1 MKPTIIRASAGTGK
15 TYRLS
20 LEFISLLLSQRVDFR
35 EILVITFTKKATAEI
50 RERIF
55 EHLHN
60 IVNNPEK
67 AQEII
72 KGLKSIYPELKF
84 DAEDI
89 EFLKTTYQ
97 KMLTN
102 KSEVNIST
110 IDSFINTVFSGII
123 APFRNIVDYRIDNNI
138 NDEYLPE
145 IYQHILKDDNL
156 KLYEDIFLQ
165 AKRRNLEQF
174 NNFIKDVINYRW
186 LFEFID
192 LSEFSETNIEKEK
205 ENCFLAYKKKLGEF
219 LQLLTNEIKIY
230 LGKKNEKITWDKL
243 IQKNYY
249 ELFEGQIGFNSLD
262 ADDLYDQLYN
272 CLSEKEFIEENYAL
286 LLDDKNLWNGN
297 RIRNPELKPIFHEV
311 QHELAGYL
319 FYEKAIN
326 EQFNIISL
334 AVEILKIYDKIK
346 FRDKIFTH
354 SDISYYTFRY
364 LYDKDLSIIENKNVL
379 NIFYEQ
385 LSYNIRFILI
395 DEFQDTSILQW
406 KIFQPLINETLSGE
420 GQKSYGG
427 LIVVGD
433 EKQAIYGWRG
443 GERRLL
449 AGFHELLN
457 FDMQTDS
464 LTTSFRSKPI
474 LMSWINRLFSSKFL
488 NFDDDWN
495 YLNIDSFKKQ
505 DGFVQVHFRNREKIE
520 GVQEEKLNQ
529 VHIYHE
535 FVNETL
541 LPLINEGKITL
552 HDTAIL
558 MRKNKELEEMAS
570 VLDEAGISYT
580 LESSGSLFDHRA
592 IKPILHILKFIVYE
606 DPIELIKFLRS
617 DIVLMHPKKLKQ
629 ILNAYK
635 NAADLDEFF
644 QQTSDDHYLNILQK
658 IRIKRNSIV
667 NIVKT
672 ILEEFNITKL
682 FSSEIELKNIH
693 RFLGIAIEFEN
704 TNHEHTIDLS
714 GFLLYCWTLAE
725 KDEYSQLGQTYS
737 DAIKLLTIHKSKGLQ
752 FETVFTLFD
761 VASTL
766 GGNYPGLKLYYNF
779 EDNFYNLQDFALTYN
794 FDKILK
800 KSDKKEL
807 IEIVD
812 KRHSGEELNNIYV
825 ALTRAKNNLFIY
837 LQYKKKGVLEKFIGE
852 IKDESSVLKNI
863 TKIIFNEF
871 SDDIKSLSDV
881 HQIIEYGKITKDI
894 SEEEI
899 QISASVPFAGKSL
912 EFFNWEVISKKEQ
925 ENIHQIRKEF
935 LENQSVLTGNI
946 VHFYLSNIDYD
957 NEQNREVAFYRT
969 IAKYGSLMHHEK
981 IQEIIEKINNFI
993 RENIEFFIKENWDK
1007 VFNEY
1012 SVFNAKGKEFRIDR
1026 MMVNSKNKEILIID
1040 YKTGAQYEEEQL
1052 DKYKE
1057 IIEKLAVVKK
1067 DKYSVKTQFVEVPC
1081 HSRKLCP
1088 AFDGSGN
1095 P

>member
-20 LEFISLLLSQRVDFR
+20 LEFINLLLSQRVDFK

-55 EHLHN
+55 EHLQN
-60 IVNNPEK
+60 IVHK
-67 AQEII
+67 TKISQEII
-72 KGLKSIYPELKF
+72 KSLQNTINPELKF

-89 EFLKTTYQ
+89 EFLKSTYQ

-110 IDSFINTVFSGII
+110 IDSFINAVFSGII
-123 APFRNIVDYRIDNNI
+123 APFHNIVNYQIDNNI

-145 IYQHILKDDNL
+145 IYQHILKDDHL
-156 KLYEDIFLQ
+156 KLYEDIFLE

-192 LSEFSETNIEKEK
+192 LSKFSEINIEKKKEK
-205 ENCFLAYKKKLGEF
+205 CFLSYKKKMAEF
-219 LQLLTNEIKIY
+219 LQLLSNEIKIY
-230 LGKKNEKITWDKL
+230 LGKKGDTISWKQL
-243 IQKNYY
+243 LQKDHYNLLK
-249 ELFEGQIGFNSLD
+249 EQIDFNTLD
-262 ADDLYDQLYN
+262 ADDLYDELYN
-272 CLSEKEFIEENYAL
+272 CFSEKIFIEGNYAL
-286 LLDDKNLWNGN
+286 LLNDKNLWMGN
-297 RIRNPELKPIFHEV
+297 RIRNPELKPIFKEM
-311 QHELAGYL
+311 QHELANFL
-319 FYEKAIN
+319 FYEKALN

-334 AVEILKIYDKIK
+334 AAEILKIYDKIK

-364 LYDKDLSIIENKNVL
+364 LYDKELSIIENKNVL

-385 LSYNIRFILI
+385 LSYNTRFILI

-406 KIFQPLINETLSGE
+406 KIFQPLISETLSGE
-420 GQKSYGG
+420 GQKSYGD

-449 AGFHELLN
+449 SDFHKLLN
-457 FDMQTDS
+457 IDVQTDS
-464 LTTSFRSKPI
+464 LTTSYRSKPI
-474 LMSWINRLFSSKFL
+474 LMNWINRLFSSEFL
-488 NFDDDWN
+488 NFIDDWN
-495 YLNIDSFKKQ
+495 YMNIDSFKKQ

-520 GVQEEKLNQ
+520 GVQEEKLDQ

-541 LPLINEGKITL
+541 LPLINTGKITL

-558 MRKNKELEEMAS
+558 MRKNKELEEMAT

-592 IKPILHILKFIVYE
+592 IKPILYILKFIVYE

-617 DIVLMHPKKLKQ
+617 DIVLMHPGELKQ
-629 ILNAYK
+629 ILNSYK
-635 NAADLDEFF
+635 NSNDLDEFF
-644 QQTSDDHYLNILQK
+644 QQTSDNHYLNILQK

-672 ILEEFNITKL
+672 IVEEFNITKL

-704 TNHEHTIDLS
+704 TDHEHTIDLP
-714 GFLLYCWTLAE
+714 GFLSYCLALKE

-761 VASTL
+761 VTSTP

-779 EDNFYNLQDFALTYN
+779 KDNFYDLQDFVLTYN

-807 IEIVD
+807 VEKVE
-812 KRHSGEELNNIYV
+812 KRNAGEELNNIYV

-837 LQYKKKGVLEKFIGE
+837 LHYKKKGDLEKFIGE
-852 IKDESSVLKNI
+852 VKDESSVLKNI
-863 TKIIFNEF
+863 TKTIFNEF
-871 SDDIKSLSDV
+871 SDDMKSISEV
-881 HQIIEYGKITKDI
+881 HQTLEYGEITKDI

-899 QISASVPFAGKSL
+899 QTSASLPFAGKYL
-912 EFFNWEVISKKEQ
+912 ELYNWEDLSEKKQ
-925 ENIHQIRKEF
+925 ENLYQIKKEF

-946 VHFYLSNIDYD
+946 VHFYLSNIDYE
-957 NEQNREVAFYRT
+957 NEQNKRTAFNRT
-969 IAKYGSLMHHEK
+969 VAKYGSLMHRDE
-981 IQEIIEKINNFI
+981 IQLIIEKTNNFI
-993 RENIEFFIKENWDK
+993 RENIDLFNKDNWDK

-1012 SVFNAKGKEFRIDR
+1012 SIFDSFGKEFRIDR
-1026 MMVNSKNKEILIID
+1026 MMVNTRKKEILIID
-1040 YKTGAQYEEEQL
+1040 YKTGEQYEKEQL
-1052 DKYKE
+1052 DKYKVIVE
-1057 IIEKLAVVKK
+1057 ELAVVKK
-1067 DKYSVKTQFVEVPC
+1067 DKYSVDVKFVEVPC
-1081 HSRKLCP
+1081 HSR
-1088 AFDGSGN
+1088 ANGN

>member
-1 MKPTIIRASAGTGK
+1 MKPTFIRASAGTGK

-20 LEFISLLLSQRVDFR
+20 LEFINLLLSQRVDFK
-35 EILVITFTKKATAEI
+35 EILVITFTNKATAEI

-55 EHLHN
+55 EHLQN
-60 IVNNPEK
+60 IVHKTEK

-72 KGLKSIYPELKF
+72 KGLKVINPELKF

-89 EFLKTTYQ
+89 EFLKNTYQ

-110 IDSFINTVFSGII
+110 IDSFINAVFSGII

-156 KLYEDIFLQ
+156 KLYEDIFLE

-192 LSEFSETNIEKEK
+192 LSIFSETDIEKEIEK
-205 ENCFLAYKKKLGEF
+205 CFLSYKKKLGEF
-219 LQLLTNEIKIY
+219 LQFLTNEIKIY
-230 LGKKNEKITWDKL
+230 LGKNNEKITWDKL

-249 ELFEGQIGFNSLD
+249 ELLEGQIDFNSLE
-262 ADDLYDQLYN
+262 ADDLYNQLYN
-272 CLSEKEFIEENYAL
+272 CLYEKKFIEENYAL
-286 LLDDKNLWNGN
+286 LLDDKNLWMGN
-297 RIRNPELKPIFHEV
+297 RIRNPELKPIFQAT
-311 QHELAGYL
+311 QHKLAGYL
-319 FYEKAIN
+319 FYDKALN

-420 GQKSYGG
+420 GQKPYGG

-464 LTTSFRSKPI
+464 LTTSFRSKPV
-474 LMSWINRLFSSKFL
+474 LMNWINRLFGSEFL
-488 NFDDDWN
+488 NFDDSWN
-495 YLNIDSFKKQ
+495 YINIESNKKQ
-505 DGFVQVHFRNREKIE
+505 DGFVQVHFRNREKFE
-520 GVQEEKLNQ
+520 GVQEEKLDQ

-552 HDTAIL
+552 HDSAIL

-592 IKPILHILKFIVYE
+592 IKPILHVLKFIVYE

-617 DIVLMHPKKLKQ
+617 DIVLIHPKELKQ
-629 ILNAYK
+629 SLNAYK
-635 NAADLDEFF
+635 NAANLDEFF
-644 QQTSDDHYLNILQK
+644 QQTSDNRYLDILQK
-658 IRIKRNSIV
+658 IKIKRNSIV
-667 NIVKT
+667 NTVKT
-672 ILEEFNITKL
+672 IVEEFNITKL

-704 TNHEHTIDLS
+704 TNHEHTIDLP
-714 GFLLYCWTLAE
+714 GFLSYCRALAE

-761 VASTL
+761 VTSTL

-779 EDNFYNLQDFALTYN
+779 EDNFHDLQDFALTYN

-807 IEIVD
+807 VAIVE
-812 KRHSGEELNNIYV
+812 KRDAGEELNNIYV

-837 LQYKKKGVLEKFIGE
+837 LHYTKKGNLEKFIGE
-852 IKDESSVLKNI
+852 INDESSVLKNI
-863 TKIIFNEF
+863 TKTIFNEF
-871 SDDIKSLSDV
+871 SNDMKSISDV
-881 HQIIEYGKITKDI
+881 HQIIEYGKITRDI

-899 QISASVPFAGKSL
+899 KKSASLPFVGKYL
-912 EFFNWEVISKKEQ
+912 DIFNWEDLSEKEQ
-925 ENIHQIRKEF
+925 ENIHQIKKEF

-957 NEQNREVAFYRT
+957 NDQNREVAFYRT
-969 IAKYGSLMHHEK
+969 IAKYGSLMHRDEIQAILEK
-981 IQEIIEKINNFI
+981 TNNII
-993 RENIEFFIKENWDK
+993 RENIELFSEENWDK

-1026 MMVNSKNKEILIID
+1026 LMVNTKNKEILIID
-1040 YKTGAQYEEEQL
+1040 YKTGAHYEEEQL
-1052 DKYKE
+1052 DKYEE

-1067 DKYSVKTQFVEVPC
+1067 DKYRVKTRFVEV
-1081 HSRKLCP
+1081 RI
-1088 AFDGSGN
+1088 
-1095 P
+1095 

>member
-20 LEFISLLLSQRVDFR
+20 LEFINLLLSQRVDFK

-55 EHLHN
+55 EHLQN
-60 IVNNPEK
+60 IVHNTEE

-72 KGLKSIYPELKF
+72 KGLKTINPELKF
-84 DAEDI
+84 DAKDI
-89 EFLKTTYQ
+89 EFLKCTFQ
-97 KMLTN
+97 KMLTD
-102 KSEVNIST
+102 KSEVNINT
-110 IDSFINTVFSGII
+110 IDSFINAVFSGII
-123 APFRNIVDYRIDNNI
+123 APFHNIVNYQIDNNI

-156 KLYEDIFLQ
+156 KLYKNVFLE

-192 LSEFSETNIEKEK
+192 LSEFSEINIEKEK
-205 ENCFLAYKKKLGEF
+205 EKCFLAYKKILSEF
-219 LQLLTNEIKIY
+219 LQLLSNEIKIY
-230 LGKKNEKITWDKL
+230 LDKKDDKITWDKL

-249 ELFEGQIGFNSLD
+249 ELLKEQIDFNLLEVD
-262 ADDLYDQLYN
+262 NLHDWFFNWLTETA
-272 CLSEKEFIEENYAL
+272 FIEENYTL
-286 LLDDKNLWNGN
+286 LLNDNNLWNGG
-297 RIRNPELKPIFHEV
+297 RIRNPELKPIFQEM
-311 QHELAGYL
+311 QHELADFL
-319 FYEKAIN
+319 FYEKALN

-334 AVEILKIYDKIK
+334 AAEILKIYDKIK

-364 LYDKDLSIIENKNVL
+364 LYDKELSIIDNNNIL

-385 LSYNIRFILI
+385 LSYNTRFILI

-420 GQKSYGG
+420 GQRSYGG

-449 AGFHELLN
+449 ADFQELLN
-457 FDMQTDS
+457 FEMQTDS
-464 LTTSFRSKPI
+464 LTTSYRSKPI
-474 LMSWINRLFSSKFL
+474 LMNRINRLFNSEFL
-488 NFDDDWN
+488 NFINDWD
-495 YLNIDSFKKQ
+495 YTNIDSFKKQ

-520 GVQEEKLNQ
+520 GVQEEKLDR

-535 FVNETL
+535 FVSETL
-541 LPLINEGKITL
+541 LPLMKEGKITL
-552 HDTAIL
+552 QDTAIL
-558 MRKNKELEEMAS
+558 MRKNKELEEMAT

-580 LESSGSLFDHRA
+580 LESSGSLFDHHA

-606 DPIELIKFLRS
+606 DPIELIKSLRS

-629 ILNAYK
+629 ILNIYK
-635 NAADLDEFF
+635 NADDLDDFF
-644 QQTSDDHYLNILQK
+644 QQTSDEHYLNSLQNIK
-658 IRIKRNSIV
+658 SKRNSIV

-672 ILEEFNITKL
+672 IVEEFNFTKL

-704 TNHEHTIDLS
+704 TDHEHTIDLP
-714 GFLLYCWTLAE
+714 GFLSYCRALKE

-761 VASTL
+761 VTSRP
-766 GGNYPGLKLYYNF
+766 GGNYTGLKLYYNF
-779 EDNFYNLQDFALTYN
+779 EDNFDDLEDFALTYN

-800 KSDKKEL
+800 KSNKKDL
-807 IEIVD
+807 IKKVE
-812 KRHSGEELNNIYV
+812 KRNAGEELNNIYV
-825 ALTRAKNNLFIY
+825 AFTRAKNNLFIY
-837 LQYKKKGVLEKFIGE
+837 LHYKKTGNLEKFIGD
-852 IKDESSVLKNI
+852 IKNESSVLKNV
-863 TKIIFNEF
+863 TKTVFNEF
-871 SDDIKSLSDV
+871 SDDMKSISDV
-881 HQIIEYGKITKDI
+881 HQIIEYGKITRDI
-894 SEEEI
+894 SDKEI
-899 QISASVPFAGKSL
+899 QKSASLPFAGKYMEL
-912 EFFNWEVISKKEQ
+912 FNWEDISEKEQ
-925 ENIHQIRKEF
+925 ENLHQIKKEF
-935 LENQSVLTGNI
+935 LENQSLLTGNI

-957 NEQNREVAFYRT
+957 NDQNRKVAFYRT
-969 IAKYGSLMHHEK
+969 IAKYGSLMHRHK
-981 IQEIIEKINNFI
+981 IQEIIEKTNAFI
-993 RENIEFFIKENWDK
+993 RENSEFFSKENWDK
-1007 VFNEY
+1007 IFNEY
-1012 SVFNAKGKEFRIDR
+1012 LVFDNFGKEFRIDR
-1026 MMVNSKNKEILIID
+1026 MMVNTQNKEILIID
-1040 YKTGAQYEEEQL
+1040 YKTGTHYKEEQL

-1057 IIEKLAVVKK
+1057 II
-1067 DKYSVKTQFVEVPC
+1067 
-1081 HSRKLCP
+1081 
-1088 AFDGSGN
+1088 
-1095 P
+1095 

>member
-1 MKPTIIRASAGTGK
+1 MMPTIIRASAGTGK

-20 LEFISLLLSQRVDFR
+20 LEFINLLLSQRVDLK

-60 IVNNPEK
+60 IVHNTEE
-67 AQEII
+67 AQEIF
-72 KGLKSIYPELKF
+72 KGLKVINPGLKF
-84 DAEDI
+84 DAEDF
-89 EFLKTTYQ
+89 EFLKSTYQ

-110 IDSFINTVFSGII
+110 IDSFINAVFSGIV

-145 IYQHILKDDNL
+145 IYQHILKDSNL
-156 KLYEDIFLQ
+156 QLYEDIFLQ

-192 LSEFSETNIEKEK
+192 LSKFSEADIEKKK
-205 ENCFLAYKKKLGEF
+205 ENSLLSYKKKLGEF
-219 LQLLTNEIKIY
+219 LQLLTTEIKLY
-230 LGKKNEKITWDKL
+230 LGKKDDKITWKQL
-243 IQKNYY
+243 LQKDHYQSM
-249 ELFEGQIGFNSLD
+249 EKQKGFNLLE
-262 ADDLYDQLYN
+262 ADNLHDQFYN
-272 CLSEKEFIEENYAL
+272 WLTETAFIEENYAL
-286 LLDDKNLWNGN
+286 LLDDKNLWSGN
-297 RIRNPELKPIFHEV
+297 RIRNPELKPIFREM
-311 QHELAGYL
+311 QHELANFL
-319 FYEKAIN
+319 FYEKALN

-364 LYDKDLSIIENKNVL
+364 LYDSELSIIDNKNIL

-420 GQKSYGG
+420 GQKPYGG

-449 AGFHELLN
+449 SGFHELLN
-457 FDMQTDS
+457 LEMQTDS
-464 LTTSFRSKPI
+464 LTISFRSKPI
-474 LMSWINRLFSSKFL
+474 LMKWINRLFSSEFL
-488 NFDDDWN
+488 TFNDDWD
-495 YLNIDSFKKQ
+495 YTNIDSFKKQ

-520 GVQEEKLNQ
+520 GAQQEKLEQ

-558 MRKNKELEEMAS
+558 MRKNKELEEMAT

-592 IKPILHILKFIVYE
+592 IEPILHILKFIVYE

-617 DIVLMHPKKLKQ
+617 DIVLMHPKELKQ
-629 ILNAYK
+629 ILSAYK

-644 QQTSDDHYLNILQK
+644 QQTSDEHYLNILKK
-658 IRIKRNSIV
+658 IRAKRNSIV

-672 ILEEFNITKL
+672 IVEEFNITKL

-704 TNHEHTIDLS
+704 TNHEHTIDLP
-714 GFLLYCWTLAE
+714 GFLSYCRALAE

-761 VASTL
+761 VTSSP
-766 GGNYPGLKLYYNF
+766 GGNYPSLKLYYNF
-779 EDNFYNLQDFALTYN
+779 EDNFDDLQDFALTYN

-800 KSDKKEL
+800 KSNKKDL
-807 IEIVD
+807 IKKVE
-812 KRHSGEELNNIYV
+812 KRNAGEELNNIYV

-837 LQYKKKGVLEKFIGE
+837 LHYKKTGDLEKLIRE
-852 IKDESSVLKNI
+852 IKEDNSVLKNI
-863 TKIIFNEF
+863 TKTIFNEF
-871 SDDIKSLSDV
+871 SDDMKSISDV
-881 HQIIEYGKITKDI
+881 HQIIEYGKITRDI

-899 QISASVPFAGKSL
+899 QKSASVPLAGKYL
-912 EFFNWEVISKKEQ
+912 ELFNWEDISEKEQ

-935 LENQSVLTGNI
+935 LENQSILNGNI
-946 VHFYLSNIDYD
+946 VHFYLSNINYD
-957 NEQNREVAFYRT
+957 NDQNRKAAFYRT
-969 IAKYGSLMHHEK
+969 IAKYGSLMHRDK
-981 IQEIIEKINNFI
+981 IQDIIEKTNSFI
-993 RENIEFFIKENWDK
+993 RENIELFSKDNWDK
-1007 VFNEY
+1007 IFNEY
-1012 SVFNAKGKEFRIDR
+1012 SVFDNFGKEFRIDR
-1026 MMVNSKNKEILIID
+1026 MMVNSKSKEILIVD
-1040 YKTGAQYEEEQL
+1040 YKTSSHYEKEQL

-1067 DKYSVKTQFVEVPC
+1067 DKYSVKTKFMEV
-1081 HSRKLCP
+1081 RI
-1088 AFDGSGN
+1088 
-1095 P
+1095 

>member
-1 MKPTIIRASAGTGK
+1 MKPMIIRASAGTGK

-20 LEFISLLLSQRVDFR
+20 LEFINLLLSQRVDFK

-60 IVNNPEK
+60 IVNNPK
-67 AQEII
+67 KTQEII
-72 KGLKSIYPELKF
+72 NGLKAINPELKF

-89 EFLKTTYQ
+89 EFLKNTYQ

-145 IYQHILKDDNL
+145 IYQHILRDSNL

-192 LSEFSETNIEKEK
+192 LSIFSEINIEKEK
-205 ENCFLAYKKKLGEF
+205 ENCFFAYKNKLGEF
-219 LQLLTNEIKIY
+219 LQLLSNEIKLY
-230 LGKKNEKITWDKL
+230 LGKKGDAITWKQL
-243 IQKNYY
+243 LQKDHYHSL
-249 ELFEGQIGFNSLD
+249 EEQKGFNLLEVD
-262 ADDLYDQLYN
+262 NLYDQFYN
-272 CLSEKEFIEENYAL
+272 WLTETAFIEENYAL
-286 LLDDKNLWNGN
+286 LLNDKNLWMGN
-297 RIRNPELKPIFHEV
+297 RIRNPELKPIFREM
-311 QHELAGYL
+311 QHRLANFL
-319 FYEKAIN
+319 FYEKALN

-364 LYDKDLSIIENKNVL
+364 LYDSELSIIDNKNIL

-420 GQKSYGG
+420 GQKPYGG

-449 AGFHELLN
+449 SGFHELLN
-457 FDMQTDS
+457 LEMQTDS

-474 LMSWINRLFSSKFL
+474 LMKWINRLFSSEFL
-488 NFDDDWN
+488 TFNDDWD
-495 YLNIDSFKKQ
+495 YTNIDSFKKQ

-520 GVQEEKLNQ
+520 GVQEEKLDQ

-552 HDTAIL
+552 PDTAIL
-558 MRKNKELEEMAS
+558 MRKNKELEEMAT

-580 LESSGSLFDHRA
+580 LESSGSLFEHRA
-592 IKPILHILKFIVYE
+592 IKPILYILKFIVYE

-635 NAADLDEFF
+635 NAVSLDEFF
-644 QQTSDDHYLNILQK
+644 QQTSDEHYLNILQN
-658 IRIKRNSIV
+658 IRAKRNSIV

-704 TNHEHTIDLS
+704 TNHKHTIDLP
-714 GFLLYCWTLAE
+714 GFLSYCRALAE

-761 VASTL
+761 VTSTL

-779 EDNFYNLQDFALTYN
+779 EDNFYDLQDFALTYN

-800 KSDKKEL
+800 KSNKKEL
-807 IEIVD
+807 VETVG
-812 KRHSGEELNNIYV
+812 KRNTGEELNNIYV

-837 LQYKKKGVLEKFIGE
+837 LHYKKQGDLEKFIGE

-863 TKIIFNEF
+863 TKTIFNEF
-871 SDDIKSLSDV
+871 SDDLKSISEI
-881 HQIIEYGKITKDI
+881 HQTIEYGQITRDI

-899 QISASVPFAGKSL
+899 QISATLPFAGKYL
-912 EFFNWEVISKKEQ
+912 ELFDWEDISGREQ
-925 ENIHQIRKEF
+925 ENIHQIKKEF

-957 NEQNREVAFYRT
+957 NDQNRKVAFYRT
-969 IAKYGSLMHHEK
+969 IAKYGSLMHRDEIQAILEK
-981 IQEIIEKINNFI
+981 TNNII
-993 RENIEFFIKENWDK
+993 RENIELFSEENWDK

-1026 MMVNSKNKEILIID
+1026 LMVNTKNKEILIID
-1040 YKTGAQYEEEQL
+1040 YKTGAHYEDEQL
-1052 DKYKE
+1052 DKYEE

-1067 DKYSVKTQFVEVPC
+1067 DKYRVKTRFVEV
-1081 HSRKLCP
+1081 RI
-1088 AFDGSGN
+1088 
-1095 P
+1095 

>member
-20 LEFISLLLSQRVDFR
+20 LEFINLLLSQRVDFK

-60 IVNNPEK
+60 IVHNTEES
-67 AQEII
+67 QEII
-72 KGLKSIYPELKF
+72 KGLKAINPDLKF
-84 DAEDI
+84 NAEDF
-89 EFLKTTYQ
+89 EFLKSTYQ

-110 IDSFINTVFSGII
+110 IDSFINAVFGGII

-156 KLYEDIFLQ
+156 ELYKDIFLE

-192 LSEFSETNIEKEK
+192 LSKFSETDIEKKK
-205 ENCFLAYKKKLGEF
+205 ENYLLSYKKKLSEF
-219 LQLLTNEIKIY
+219 LQLLTNEMKIY
-230 LGKKNEKITWDKL
+230 LGKKDDKITWKQL
-243 IQKNYY
+243 LQKDHYHTL
-249 ELFEGQIGFNSLD
+249 EEQKGFNLLV
-262 ADDLYDQLYN
+262 ADDLYDQFYSWLT
-272 CLSEKEFIEENYAL
+272 ETDFIEENYAL
-286 LLDDKNLWNGN
+286 LLNDKNLWMGN
-297 RIRNPELKPIFHEV
+297 RIRNPELKPIFREM
-311 QHELAGYL
+311 QHELANFL
-319 FYEKAIN
+319 FYEKALN

-334 AVEILKIYDKIK
+334 AVEILEAYDKIK

-385 LSYNIRFILI
+385 LSYNTRFILI

-449 AGFHELLN
+449 AGFHELLY
-457 FDMQTDS
+457 FDMQMDS

-474 LMSWINRLFSSKFL
+474 LMNWINRLFGSELL
-488 NFDDDWN
+488 NFIDDWN
-495 YLNIDSFKKQ
+495 YTNIDSFKKQ

-520 GVQEEKLNQ
+520 GVQEEKLDQ

-558 MRKNKELEEMAS
+558 MRKNKELEEMAT

-592 IKPILHILKFIVYE
+592 IKPILHVLRFIVYE

-617 DIVLMHPKKLKQ
+617 DIVLIHPRELKQ
-629 ILNAYK
+629 ILHVYK
-635 NAADLDEFF
+635 NSANLDDFF
-644 QQTSDDHYLNILQK
+644 QQTSDNHYLNILQK
-658 IRIKRNSIV
+658 IRTKRNSIV

-672 ILEEFNITKL
+672 IVEEFNFTKL

-704 TNHEHTIDLS
+704 TNHEHTIDFP
-714 GFLLYCWTLAE
+714 GFLSYCRALAE

-761 VASTL
+761 VTSTL

-779 EDNFYNLQDFALTYN
+779 EDNFNDLQDFALTYN

-800 KSDKKEL
+800 KSNKKEL
-807 IEIVD
+807 VEIVE
-812 KRHSGEELNNIYV
+812 KRDAGEELNNIYV

-837 LQYKKKGVLEKFIGE
+837 LHYKKQGNLEKFIGE
-852 IKDESSVLKNI
+852 IKDDSSVLKNI
-863 TKIIFNEF
+863 TKTVFNEF
-871 SDDIKSLSDV
+871 SVDIKLISDV
-881 HQIIEYGKITKDI
+881 HQIIEYGKITIDI
-894 SEEEI
+894 PEEEI
-899 QISASVPFAGKSL
+899 QKSPSILIEGKYMEL
-912 EFFNWEVISKKEQ
+912 FNWENIYEKKQ
-925 ENIHQIRKEF
+925 ENLHQIKKEF

-946 VHFYLSNIDYD
+946 VHCYLSNIDYD
-957 NEQNREVAFYRT
+957 NEQNREVGFNRT
-969 IAKYGSLMHHEK
+969 IAKYGSLMHRDK
-981 IQEIIEKINNFI
+981 IQAILEKTNNFI
-993 RENIEFFIKENWDK
+993 RDNIELFSKENWDK
-1007 VFNEY
+1007 IFNEY
-1012 SVFNAKGKEFRIDR
+1012 SVFDERGKEFRIDR

-1040 YKTGAQYEEEQL
+1040 YKTGAHYEDEQL
-1052 DKYKE
+1052 DNYKK

-1067 DKYSVKTQFVEVPC
+1067 DKYIVNTRFMEVPC
-1081 HSRKLCP
+1081 HSNE
-1088 AFDGSGN
+1088 SGN
-1095 P
+1095 LKT

>member
-1 MKPTIIRASAGTGK
+1 MPTIIRASAGTGK

-20 LEFISLLLSQRVDFR
+20 LEFINLLLSKRIDFK

-60 IVNNPEK
+60 IVHNTEK

-72 KGLKSIYPELKF
+72 KGLKIINPESKF
-84 DAEDI
+84 DAENI
-89 EFLKTTYQ
+89 EFLKNTYQ

-110 IDSFINTVFSGII
+110 IDSFINAVFSGII

-145 IYQHILKDDNL
+145 IYQHILKDSNL
-156 KLYEDIFLQ
+156 KIYENIFLQ

-186 LFEFID
+186 LFEFIN
-192 LSEFSETNIEKEK
+192 LTEFSETDIEKKK
-205 ENCFLAYKKKLGEF
+205 EECFLAYKKNLSEF
-219 LQLLTNEIKIY
+219 LQLLTTEIKLY
-230 LGKKNEKITWDKL
+230 LDKKDEKITWDKL
-243 IQKNYY
+243 LQKDYY
-249 ELFEGQIGFNSLD
+249 NLLEGQIDFNLLE
-262 ADDLYDQLYN
+262 ADDLYEQLYN
-272 CLSEKEFIEENYAL
+272 WFTETAFIEENYSL
-286 LLDDKNLWNGN
+286 LLDDKNLWMGN
-297 RIRNPELKPIFHEV
+297 RIRNPELKPIFQEV
-311 QHELAGYL
+311 QHKLAEYL
-319 FYEKAIN
+319 FYEKALN

-364 LYDKDLSIIENKNVL
+364 LYDPELSIIDNNNIL

-385 LSYNIRFILI
+385 LSYNVRFILI

-420 GQKSYGG
+420 GQKPYGD

-474 LMSWINRLFSSKFL
+474 LMNWINRLFSSEFL
-488 NFDDDWN
+488 TFNNDWN
-495 YLNIDSFKKQ
+495 YSNIDSFKKQ

-520 GVQEEKLNQ
+520 GIQQEKLDQ

-541 LPLINEGKITL
+541 LPLIKEGKITL

-558 MRKNKELEEMAS
+558 MRKNKELEEMAT

-617 DIVLMHPKKLKQ
+617 DIVLIHPNELKQ
-629 ILNAYK
+629 ILSVYK
-635 NAADLDEFF
+635 NAANLDEFF
-644 QQTSDDHYLNILQK
+644 QQTSDNHYLNILQK
-658 IRIKRNSIV
+658 IRNTRNSIV
-667 NIVKT
+667 NVVKT
-672 ILEEFNITKL
+672 IVEEFNITKL
-682 FSSEIELKNIH
+682 FSAEIELKNIH

-704 TNHEHTIDLS
+704 TNHEHTIDLP
-714 GFLLYCWTLAE
+714 GFLSYCRALAE
-725 KDEYSQLGQTYS
+725 KDEYSQLGQTFS

-761 VASTL
+761 VTSTL
-766 GGNYPGLKLYYNF
+766 GRNYPGLKLYYDF
-779 EDNFYNLQDFALTYN
+779 ADNFRDLQDFALTYN

-800 KSDKKEL
+800 KSNKREL
-807 IEIVD
+807 VEKVE
-812 KRHSGEELNNIYV
+812 KRNAGEELNNIYV

-837 LQYKKKGVLEKFIGE
+837 LHYKKQGDLEKFIGE
-852 IKDESSVLKNI
+852 IKDDSSVLKNI
-863 TKIIFNEF
+863 TKTIFNEF
-871 SDDIKSLSDV
+871 SDDIKSISDV
-881 HQIIEYGKITKDI
+881 HQIIEYGKITKDV

-899 QISASVPFAGKSL
+899 QKSATLPFAGKFMEL
-912 EFFNWEVISKKEQ
+912 FDWEEISEIKQ
-925 ENIHQIRKEF
+925 ENIHQIKKEF
-935 LENQSVLTGNI
+935 LENKSVLTGNI

-957 NEQNREVAFYRT
+957 NEQNNRIAFNRT
-969 IAKYGSLMHHEK
+969 IAKYGSLMHRDK
-981 IQEIIEKINNFI
+981 IQKIIEKTNGFI
-993 RENIEFFIKENWDK
+993 QKNIELFSKDNWDK

-1012 SVFNAKGKEFRIDR
+1012 SVFDSFGKEFRIDR

-1040 YKTGAQYEEEQL
+1040 FKTGAHYEEEQL
-1052 DKYKE
+1052 DIYKE
-1057 IIEKLAVVKK
+1057 ILEKLAIVKN
-1067 DKYSVKTQFVEVPC
+1067 DKYSVKTRFVEVEI
-1081 HSRKLCP
+1081 
-1088 AFDGSGN
+1088 
-1095 P
+1095 

>member
-1 MKPTIIRASAGTGK
+1 MTPMIIRASAGTGK

-20 LEFISLLLSQRVDFR
+20 LEFINLLLSKRVDFR

-60 IVNNPEK
+60 IVHNTKE
-67 AQEII
+67 ALEII
-72 KGLKSIYPELKF
+72 NGLKVINPKLKF
-84 DAEDI
+84 DTEDI

-97 KMLTN
+97 KMLTK
-102 KSEVNIST
+102 KSDVNIST
-110 IDSFINTVFSGII
+110 IDSFINAIFSGII

-156 KLYEDIFLQ
+156 KLYENIFLE

-192 LSEFSETNIEKEK
+192 LSEFSEIGIKKKKEK
-205 ENCFLAYKKKLGEF
+205 CFLAYNNKLVEF
-219 LQLLTNEIKIY
+219 LQLLTTEIKIY
-230 LGKKNEKITWDKL
+230 LGNKDEKIAWDKL

-249 ELFEGQIGFNSLD
+249 KLLEGHIDFNLLKTD
-262 ADDLYDQLYN
+262 NLYEKLYN
-272 CLSEKEFIEENYAL
+272 YLSKKDFIGENHSL
-286 LLDDKNLWNGN
+286 LLDDKNLWMGN
-297 RIRNPELKPIFHEV
+297 RIRNPELKPIFKEM
-311 QHELAGYL
+311 QYELANFL
-319 FYEKAIN
+319 FYEKALN

-364 LYDKDLSIIENKNVL
+364 LYDTELSIIDNKNIL

-385 LSYNIRFILI
+385 LSYNVRFILI

-420 GQKSYGG
+420 GQKSYGD

-449 AGFHELLN
+449 ADFHELLN
-457 FDMQTDS
+457 FEVQTDS
-464 LTTSFRSKPI
+464 LTTSYRSKPI
-474 LMSWINRLFSSKFL
+474 LMNWLNRLFGSEFL
-488 NFDDDWN
+488 SFDNDWN
-495 YLNIDSFKKQ
+495 YNNIESNKKE
-505 DGFVQVHFRNREKIE
+505 DGLVQVHFRNREKIE
-520 GVQEEKLNQ
+520 GIQEEKLDQ

-558 MRKNKELEEMAS
+558 MRKNKELEEMAT
-570 VLDEAGISYT
+570 VLDEAGIGYT

-617 DIVLMHPKKLKQ
+617 DIVLMHPKELKR
-629 ILNAYK
+629 ILTTYK
-635 NAADLDEFF
+635 NSADLDKFF
-644 QQTSDDHYLNILQK
+644 QQTSDNHYLNILHK
-658 IRIKRNSIV
+658 IKTKKNSIV

-672 ILEEFNITKL
+672 IMEEFNFTKL
-682 FSSEIELKNIH
+682 FSSEIELKNIY
-693 RFLGIAIEFEN
+693 RFLGIAIEFEK
-704 TNHEHTIDLS
+704 TNHEHTIDLA
-714 GFLLYCWTLAE
+714 GFLSYCRALAE

-761 VASTL
+761 VTSTL

-779 EDNFYNLQDFALTYN
+779 ADNFHDLQDFALTYN

-800 KSDKKEL
+800 KSHKKEL
-807 IEIVD
+807 VKIVD
-812 KRHSGEELNNIYV
+812 KRDAGEELNNIYV
-825 ALTRAKNNLFIY
+825 ALTRAKNNLIIY
-837 LQYKKKGVLEKFIGE
+837 LHYKKQGDLEKFIGE
-852 IKDESSVLKNI
+852 IKDENSILKNI
-863 TKIIFNEF
+863 TKTVFNEF
-871 SDDIKSLSDV
+871 FDDIESLSDV
-881 HQIIEYGKITKDI
+881 HQIIEYGKITRDIYEEETKKSVSLPFVGKYLELVDWEDI
-894 SEEEI
+894 S
-899 QISASVPFAGKSL
+899 GR
-912 EFFNWEVISKKEQ
+912 EQ
-925 ENIHQIRKEF
+925 ENIHQIKKEF
-935 LENQSVLTGNI
+935 LENRSVLIGNI

-957 NEQNREVAFYRT
+957 NEQNREAAFYRT
-969 IAKYGSLMHHEK
+969 VAKFGSLMHREK
-981 IQEIIEKINNFI
+981 IQEIIKKTNSFI
-993 RENIEFFIKENWDK
+993 QKNIEFFSKDNWDK

-1040 YKTGAQYEEEQL
+1040 YKTGAHYEEEQL

-1057 IIEKLAVVKK
+1057 IIENLDVVKK
-1067 DKYSVKTQFVEVPC
+1067 ENYSVKTKFMEV
-1081 HSRKLCP
+1081 RI
-1088 AFDGSGN
+1088 
-1095 P
+1095 

>member
-1 MKPTIIRASAGTGK
+1 MIPTIIRASAGTGK

-20 LEFISLLLSQRVDFR
+20 LEFINLLLSQRVDFK

-60 IVNNPEK
+60 IVHNTEEM
-67 AQEII
+67 QEII
-72 KGLKSIYPELKF
+72 KGLKTINPELKF

-110 IDSFINTVFSGII
+110 IDSFINAVFSGII

-145 IYQHILKDDNL
+145 IYQHILKDNNL
-156 KLYEDIFLQ
+156 KFYEDIFLE

-192 LSEFSETNIEKEK
+192 LSKFSETDIEKKK
-205 ENCFLAYKKKLGEF
+205 EDSLVFYKKSLSEF
-219 LQLLTNEIKIY
+219 LQFLTNEIKIY

-249 ELFEGQIGFNSLD
+249 ELLEGQIDFNSLE
-262 ADDLYDQLYN
+262 ANDLYDQFYN
-272 CLSEKEFIEENYAL
+272 WLTETAFIEENYAL
-286 LLDDKNLWNGN
+286 LLNDKNLWMGN
-297 RIRNPELKPIFHEV
+297 RIRNPELKPIFQKT
-311 QHELAGYL
+311 QHKLANFL
-319 FYEKAIN
+319 FYEKALN

-364 LYDKDLSIIENKNVL
+364 LYYKDLSIIDNNNIL

-385 LSYNIRFILI
+385 LSYNVRFILI

-406 KIFQPLINETLSGE
+406 KIFQPLISETLSGE

-449 AGFHELLN
+449 AGFNELLN

-464 LTTSFRSKPI
+464 LTTSYRSKPI
-474 LMSWINRLFSSKFL
+474 LMSWINRLFGSEFL
-488 NFDDDWN
+488 NFIDDWN
-495 YLNIDSFKKQ
+495 YTNIDSFKKQ
-505 DGFVQVHFRNREKIE
+505 DGFVQIHFRNREKIE
-520 GVQEEKLNQ
+520 GIQEEKLDQ

-558 MRKNKELEEMAS
+558 MRKNKELEEMAC

-635 NAADLDEFF
+635 NAANLDEFF
-644 QQTSDDHYLNILQK
+644 QQTSDEHYLNILQK

-672 ILEEFNITKL
+672 ILEEFNFVKL

-704 TNHEHTIDLS
+704 TNHEHTIDLP
-714 GFLLYCWTLAE
+714 GFLSYCRALAE

-761 VASTL
+761 VTSTL

-779 EDNFYNLQDFALTYN
+779 EDNFYDLQDFVLTYN

-807 IEIVD
+807 VEIVE
-812 KRHSGEELNNIYV
+812 KRDAGEELNNIYV

-837 LQYKKKGVLEKFIGE
+837 LHYKKQGDLEKFIGE
-852 IKDESSVLKNI
+852 IKVESSVLKQI
-863 TKIIFNEF
+863 TKTVFNEF

-881 HQIIEYGKITKDI
+881 HQIIEYGKITRDI
-894 SEEEI
+894 SEEDI
-899 QISASVPFAGKSL
+899 PISASIPFIGKYL
-912 EFFNWEVISKKEQ
+912 ELFNWDNFSEKEQ
-925 ENIHQIRKEF
+925 ENIHQIKKEF
-935 LENQSVLTGNI
+935 LVNQSVLTGNI
-946 VHFYLSNIDYD
+946 VHFYLSNIDYAND
-957 NEQNREVAFYRT
+957 QNREVAFYRT
-969 IAKYGSLMHHEK
+969 IAKYGSLMHRDK
-981 IQEIIEKINNFI
+981 IQAILEKTNDFI
-993 RENIEFFIKENWDK
+993 RENIELFSKENWDK

-1012 SVFNAKGKEFRIDR
+1012 SIFNAKGREFRIDR
-1026 MMVNSKNKEILIID
+1026 MMVNSKNKEILVID
-1040 YKTGAQYEEEQL
+1040 YKTGAHYEEEQL

-1067 DKYSVKTQFVEVPC
+1067 DKYVVKTKFVEV
-1081 HSRKLCP
+1081 RI
-1088 AFDGSGN
+1088 
-1095 P
+1095 

>member
-20 LEFISLLLSQRVDFR
+20 LEFINLLLSKRVDFK

-60 IVNNPEK
+60 IVYKTDK
-67 AQEII
+67 AQEIL
-72 KGLKSIYPELKF
+72 KGLKVINPESKF

-89 EFLKTTYQ
+89 EFLKNTYQ

-110 IDSFINTVFSGII
+110 IDSFINAVFSGVI
-123 APFRNIVDYRIDNNI
+123 APFHNIVNYQIDNNI
-138 NDEYLPE
+138 NEEYLPE
-145 IYQHILKDDNL
+145 IYQHILKDSNL
-156 KLYEDIFLQ
+156 KIYEDIFLQ

-192 LSEFSETNIEKEK
+192 LSEFSETDIEKEK
-205 ENCFLAYKKKLGEF
+205 EKCFLAYKKKLSEF
-219 LQLLTNEIKIY
+219 LQLLTTEIKIY
-230 LGKKNEKITWDKL
+230 LGKKDEKITWDKL

-249 ELFEGQIGFNSLD
+249 ELLEEQKGHNLLE
-262 ADDLYDQLYN
+262 ADDLYDQFYN
-272 CLSEKEFIEENYAL
+272 WLTETAFIEENYSL
-286 LLDDKNLWNGN
+286 LLDDKNLWMGN
-297 RIRNPELKPIFHEV
+297 RIRNPELKSIFQAT
-311 QHELAGYL
+311 QHKLAEYL
-319 FYEKAIN
+319 FYKKAIN

-364 LYDKDLSIIENKNVL
+364 LYDPELSIIDNNNIL

-385 LSYNIRFILI
+385 LSYNVRFILI

-420 GQKSYGG
+420 GQKPYGD

-449 AGFHELLN
+449 ADFHEFLN
-457 FDMQTDS
+457 FDVQTDS
-464 LTTSFRSKPI
+464 LKTSYRSKPI
-474 LMSWINRLFSSKFL
+474 LMNWINRLFGSEFL
-488 NFDDDWN
+488 TFNNDWN
-495 YLNIDSFKKQ
+495 YSNIDSFKKQ

-520 GVQEEKLNQ
+520 GIQEEKLDQ
-529 VHIYHE
+529 IHIYHE

-541 LPLINEGKITL
+541 LPLIKEGKITL

-558 MRKNKELEEMAS
+558 MRKNKELEEMAT

-592 IKPILHILKFIVYE
+592 IKPILLILKFIVYE

-617 DIVLMHPKKLKQ
+617 DIVLIHPNELKQ
-629 ILNAYK
+629 ILSAYK
-635 NAADLDEFF
+635 NAANLDEFF
-644 QQTSDDHYLNILQK
+644 QQTPDDHYLNILQK
-658 IRIKRNSIV
+658 ISIKRNSIV

-672 ILEEFNITKL
+672 IVEEFNITKL
-682 FSSEIELKNIH
+682 FSAEIELKNIH

-704 TNHEHTIDLS
+704 TNHEHTIDLP
-714 GFLLYCWTLAE
+714 GFLLYCRALAE

-761 VASTL
+761 VTSTL
-766 GGNYPGLKLYYNF
+766 GRNYPGLKLYYNF
-779 EDNFYNLQDFALTYN
+779 ADNFRDLQDFALTYN

-800 KSDKKEL
+800 KSNKREL
-807 IEIVD
+807 VEIVE
-812 KRHSGEELNNIYV
+812 KRDAGEELNNIYV

-837 LQYKKKGVLEKFIGE
+837 LHYKKQGDLEKFIGE
-852 IKDESSVLKNI
+852 IKDDSSVLKNI
-863 TKIIFNEF
+863 TKTIFNEF
-871 SDDIKSLSDV
+871 SEDMKSISV
-881 HQIIEYGKITKDI
+881 IHQIIEYGKITKYV

-899 QISASVPFAGKSL
+899 QKSATLPFAGKFMEL
-912 EFFNWEVISKKEQ
+912 FDWEDISEREQ
-925 ENIHQIRKEF
+925 ENIHQIKKEF
-935 LENQSVLTGNI
+935 LENKSILTGNI

-957 NEQNREVAFYRT
+957 NDQNREVACYRT
-969 IAKYGSLMHHEK
+969 IAKYGSLMHLDKVQVILEK
-981 IQEIIEKINNFI
+981 TNN
-993 RENIEFFIKENWDK
+993 FIKENIELFSKENWDR

-1026 MMVNSKNKEILIID
+1026 MMVNSRKKEILIID
-1040 YKTGAQYEEEQL
+1040 YKTGAHYEEEQL

-1057 IIEKLAVVKK
+1057 IIEKLPIVINKN
-1067 DKYSVKTQFVEVPC
+1067 YSVKTKFVEV
-1081 HSRKLCP
+1081 RI
-1088 AFDGSGN
+1088 
-1095 P
+1095 

>member
-1 MKPTIIRASAGTGK
+1 MIPTIIRASAGTGK

-20 LEFISLLLSQRVDFR
+20 LEFINLLLLQRVDFK

-50 RERIF
+50 SERIF
-55 EHLHN
+55 EHLQN
-60 IVNNPEK
+60 IVHNTEE

-72 KGLKSIYPELKF
+72 NSLKVINPELKF
-84 DAEDI
+84 DMEDI
-89 EFLKTTYQ
+89 EFLKSTYQ

-156 KLYEDIFLQ
+156 KLYKNIFLE

-192 LSEFSETNIEKEK
+192 LSKFSETGIEKDK
-205 ENCFLAYKKKLGEF
+205 ENSFLFYKKKLGEF
-219 LQLLTNEIKIY
+219 LQFLTNEIKMY

-243 IQKNYY
+243 IQINYY
-249 ELFEGQIGFNSLD
+249 ELLEGQIDFNSLEV
-262 ADDLYDQLYN
+262 DDLYNKLYN
-272 CLSEKEFIEENYAL
+272 CFSENYFIEENYAL
-286 LLDDKNLWNGN
+286 LLNDKNLWMGN
-297 RIRNPELKPIFHEV
+297 RIRNPELKPIFREM
-311 QHELAGYL
+311 QHELANFL
-319 FYEKAIN
+319 FYEKALN

-449 AGFHELLN
+449 AGFHKLLN
-457 FDMQTDS
+457 LDVQTDS
-464 LTTSFRSKPI
+464 LTTSYRSKPI
-474 LMSWINRLFSSKFL
+474 LMNWINRLFGSVFL
-488 NFDDDWN
+488 NFIDDWN
-495 YLNIDSFKKQ
+495 YTNIDSFKKQ
-505 DGFVQVHFRNREKIE
+505 DGFVQVHFRNRENID
-520 GVQEEKLNQ
+520 GVQEEKLDQ

-558 MRKNKELEEMAS
+558 MRKNKELEEMAT

-592 IKPILHILKFIVYE
+592 IKPILHVLRFIVYE

-617 DIVLMHPKKLKQ
+617 DIVLMHPKELKQ
-629 ILNAYK
+629 ILNVYK
-635 NAADLDEFF
+635 NAANLDEFF
-644 QQTSDDHYLNILQK
+644 QQTSGDHYLNILQN

-672 ILEEFNITKL
+672 IVEEFNITKL
-682 FSSEIELKNIH
+682 FSTEIELKNIH

-704 TNHEHTIDLS
+704 INHEHTINLP
-714 GFLLYCWTLAE
+714 GFLSYCRALAE

-752 FETVFTLFD
+752 FETVFALFD
-761 VASTL
+761 VTSTL

-779 EDNFYNLQDFALTYN
+779 EDNFNNLQDFALTYN

-800 KSDKKEL
+800 KSDKREL
-807 IEIVD
+807 IKKVD
-812 KRHSGEELNNIYV
+812 KRKSGEELNNIYV

-837 LQYKKKGVLEKFIGE
+837 LHYKKTGDLDKFIGE
-852 IKDESSVLKNI
+852 IKDDSSVLKNI
-863 TKIIFNEF
+863 TKTIFNEF
-871 SDDIKSLSDV
+871 SNNIKSISDV
-881 HQIIEYGKITKDI
+881 HQIIEYGKITRDI
-894 SEEEI
+894 SEEDI
-899 QISASVPFAGKSL
+899 PIYASVPLAGKYMEL
-912 EFFNWEVISKKEQ
+912 FNWEDISGKEQ
-925 ENIHQIRKEF
+925 ENLHQIKKEF

-957 NEQNREVAFYRT
+957 NEQNREAAFYRT
-969 IAKYGSLMHHEK
+969 IAKYGSLMHRDNIH
-981 IQEIIEKINNFI
+981 EIIEKTNVFI
-993 RENIEFFIKENWDK
+993 RENIELFSKENWDK

-1012 SVFNAKGKEFRIDR
+1012 SMFDEKGKEFRIDR
-1026 MMVNSKNKEILIID
+1026 MMVNSKNKEILVID
-1040 YKTGAQYEEEQL
+1040 YKTGAHYEEEQL
-1052 DKYKE
+1052 DNK
-1057 IIEKLAVVKK
+1057 I
-1067 DKYSVKTQFVEVPC
+1067 C
-1081 HSRKLCP
+1081 
-1088 AFDGSGN
+1088 GSGGVVE
-1095 P
+1095 PFAVSL